1 MRVCRSPQ
9 LQAILTLKRFSLN
22 TGRVV
27 TITTVMAVSTF
38 PGMSVYCAS
47 KLALE
52 SFCDVLRVEL
62 SRHGA
67 HAAVIRPG
75 DLVKHTRLLDGQKS
89 DAQDMWNFMDAEQ
102 QNVHEPYMAG
112 FLSGWVNNGGFLGTD
127 QLDDSPVFGHI
138 EHALGAAR
146 PRARYMSD
154 KSLWPVFL
162 RLLAVLPTSIS
173 DFVQSLCYRIILM
186 GYGAQHAATAAAK
199 TR

>member
-89 DAQDMWNFMDAEQ
+89 DAQ
-102 QNVHEPYMAG
+102 V
-112 FLSGWVNNGGFLGTD
+112 S
-127 QLDDSPVFGHI
+127 
-138 EHALGAAR
+138 
-146 PRARYMSD
+146 
-154 KSLWPVFL
+154 
-162 RLLAVLPTSIS
+162 
-173 DFVQSLCYRIILM
+173 
-186 GYGAQHAATAAAK
+186 
-199 TR
+199 